1 MRATAQAWPRAIH
14 RGRRHSP
21 PCAWRVAARPPPPC
35 AAASAM
41 DRYPAARRHGDPA
54 PGPALAA
61 GAAEGPPFSHI
72 RFFPCPRASSASLRR
87 EGAVDTKEGGGGGA
101 SRLPR
106 VRRSRAFAAGRGLW
120 NAASAWSEPRLE
132 LAAGT
137 VPDPCGKGGPPRPP
151 HRPRG
156 RRLLHVPTS
165 PARPP
170 ARRNPYSAPAQP
182 ASGSGRPSGPR
193 PGNFPGPSPAAPSRI
208 RQLDPAA
215 RPVGRRPGCARG
227 RCRRPGR
234 GGAPVEPHAST
245 AAGGGPPR
253 RSAAPRRRRRSAGRR
268 VSPPR

>member
-61 GAAEGPPFSHI
+61 GAAEGPLFSHI
-72 RFFPCPRASSASLRR
+72 RFWPYPRASL
-87 EGAVDTKEGGGGGA
+87 
-101 SRLPR
+101 RLPPG
-106 VRRSRAFAAGRGLW
+106 RRSRYKGRRRRRRVEIAAGAPLPGICRRAGPLERGLGLVRAAPRAGCGHGAGSLRQGRPPAA
-120 NAASAWSEPRLE
+120 AAS
-132 LAAGT
+132 
-137 VPDPCGKGGPPRPP
+137 PPRPP
-151 HRPRG
+151 SPPRP
-156 RRLLHVPTS
+156 HF
-165 PARPP
+165 ARPP

-234 GGAPVEPHAST
+234 GGAPVVPHAST

-268 VSPPR
+268 VSPPQ